1 MTQKLQLILSVS
13 LTIFLG
19 SSCRTGIKFDPD
31 FHRPCNSCGGLLN
44 ERGGVVEY
52 YSDEI
57 EQFSC
62 MSKSKIKELSEI
74 LTRAKIPKKD
84 KRELQN
90 FVNSALVPNEYNETG
105 TLMQSHEE

>member
-1 MTQKLQLILSVS
+1 
-13 LTIFLG
+13 
-19 SSCRTGIKFDPD
+19 
-31 FHRPCNSCGGLLN
+31 
-44 ERGGVVEY
+44 
-52 YSDEI
+52 
-57 EQFSC
+57 